1 MGVIKDEIKE
11 LFKTHGSRAAAI
23 KEAENW
29 FERGAAKLKDKTIVN
44 TRTPF
49 KPGMIYVF
57 KYLKPKGIEELQ
69 WWDRNP
75 VVLALDPTDQKNDI
89 GINLNLLPSKV
100 RIELL
105 DTLYKQKEG
114 FIKKQREGKT
124 AEDAKKQ
131 GPIRGLTYE
140 SAKKFLERFGY
151 DFAIR
156 QYIPKLKSNQQV
168 VAYERWSY
176 IALCDLLKP
185 KSKVDPS
192 VRINEKV
199 IKTTFEDHYKTRA
212 KRQSKR
218 QSKK

>member
-1 MGVIKDEIKE
+1 MGVIKDEIQE
-11 LFKTHGSRAAAI
+11 LFKKHGSRAAAI
-23 KEAENW
+23 KEAEGW
-29 FERGAAKLKDKTIVN
+29 FERGAAKLKDNTVAS

-57 KYLKPKGIEELQ
+57 NYMKPKHKEELP
-69 WWDRNP
+69 WWDRHP
-75 VVLALDPTDQKNDI
+75 VVLALNPSDQKNDV

-105 DTLYKQKEG
+105 DAVYKQKEG
-114 FIKKQREGKT
+114 FIKKQRSGKT
-124 AEDAKKQ
+124 AENAKLQ
-131 GPIRGLTYE
+131 GPINGFTYE
-140 SAKKFLERFGY
+140 SAKKFLMQFGY

-156 QYIPKLKSNQQV
+156 QYIPQLKMNQKA

-176 IALCDLLKP
+176 IALCNLIQP
-185 KSKVDPS
+185 KSVDPS
-192 VRINEKV
+192 IRINEKV
-199 IKTTFEDHYKTRA
+199 IKEMFDEYYKARA